1 MVVLGPAA
9 LVFVVAAWG
18 SGSRSHGGLPLGS
31 LRVAFAQPDSS
42 ELWAADA
49 SGRRRFRLWAD
60 RSNSYPVFSAPA
72 WSPDGE
78 RVAYWTG
85 TRRGAVLTLATA
97 AGALK
102 PYEVHWSMGRVQRLV
117 AVAAKRRAL
126 TQPRRGRAAPDLSVV
141 DPPGPAW
148 SANGAVLAYVARD
161 GNTRVVSVKGGRLRL
176 LRTSR
181 LLFSGSTTFRL
192 ALSPDGRRVAISGPQ
207 RGTLIGEVA
216 SGRVWRF
223 APGGFDVDGG
233 VAWSPDGRELAFAH
247 GDRRGDGQLRVAR
260 ADGGGLVELTNDVP
274 RDRYAHFSN
283 IEPAWSPDGT
293 RVAFLSNRDGWN
305 DWELFAVGADG
316 RGERRLTRGVSVS
329 PPLVWSPDS
338 RRIAFHGWGFGG
350 LLGVADA
357 DGSGLRRLMHIPI
370 DGEGSEVPFGFGWAG
385 PTHPPPARPPRLLS
399 PRPRAIT
406 AVRDHLSAGKQRLV
420 SIRTVAAIQ
429 LGGTAMTSTFTD
441 LSPDGRLLAF
451 VRRDPSRQR
460 FSLGVLDTAT
470 GASRVV
476 AHGAVA
482 WEDDAG
488 GVFSA
493 DGRRLLYRKGAALA
507 AVDLASGRVLPV
519 TNWAGPASPEW
530 LLGGRVAYIDASHRL
545 VLAHPG
551 GLPHRT
557 GVRLRKPYEFALSPD
572 GRRLL
577 TIVGCTAQLTDLAN
591 GATRTIGQDLVT
603 AGEVWSPDGSRF
615 ALERPLDADCQTP
628 LGTHGGDAV
637 LFTSTG
643 RQIGSLLGLREDN
656 VETIRA
662 DWSGDGKTLA
672 LSLAYGG
679 TRPAP
684 SPGYAYSTAT
694 GRVSRIL
701 RGWFWSAPL
710 FAAPR
715 AHILF
720 GRIRGRHFT
729 LTLESGQ
736 LIGP

>member
-1 MVVLGPAA
+1 
-9 LVFVVAAWG
+9 
-18 SGSRSHGGLPLGS
+18 
-31 LRVAFAQPDSS
+31 
-42 ELWAADA
+42 
-49 SGRRRFRLWAD
+49 
-60 RSNSYPVFSAPA
+60 
-72 WSPDGE
+72 
-78 RVAYWTG
+78 
-85 TRRGAVLTLATA
+85 
-97 AGALK
+97 LK
-102 PYEVHWSMGRVQRLV
+102 PYEVHWSTGRVQRLV

-126 TQPRRGRAAPDLSVV
+126 TGPQRGHAAPDLSVV
-141 DPPGPAW
+141 DPPGPVW
-148 SANGAVLAYVARD
+148 SANGSVLAYVARD
-161 GNTRVVSVKGGRLRL
+161 GNTRVVSVKGGRLRM

-181 LLFSGSTTFRL
+181 LLVSGSTTFQF
-192 ALSPDGRRVAISGPQ
+192 APSPDGRRVAISGPQ
-207 RGTLIGEVA
+207 RGTLIGGVA

-223 APGGFDVDGG
+223 APGGFDVEGG

-247 GDRRGDGQLRVAR
+247 GDRRGNGQLRVAR
-260 ADGGGLVELTNDVP
+260 ADGSGLVELTNDVP
-274 RDRYAHFSN
+274 RDRYAHFGN
-283 IEPAWSPDGT
+283 TEPAWSPDGT

-305 DWELFAVGADG
+305 DWELFVVGADG

-329 PPLVWSPDS
+329 PPLVWSPDG
-338 RRIAFHGWGFGG
+338 RRIAFHGWGYGG
-350 LLGVADA
+350 SLGVVDA

-385 PTHPPPARPPRLLS
+385 PAHPPPARPPRLLS
-399 PRPRAIT
+399 PRPRAIA
-406 AVRDHLSAGKQRLV
+406 AVRDHLPTGKQRLV
-420 SIRTVAAIQ
+420 SIRTVATVE

-460 FSLGVLDTAT
+460 FSLGVLDTARG
-470 GASRVV
+470 GASRIV
-476 AHGAVA
+476 AYGAVP

-493 DGRRLLYRKGAALA
+493 DGRRLFYRQGVALA

-530 LLGGRVAYIDASHRL
+530 LLDGRVAFIDASRRL
-545 VLAHPG
+545 VLARPG

-557 GVRLRKPYEFALSPD
+557 SVRLRKPYGFALSPD

-577 TIVGCTAQLTDLAN
+577 TIVGCTARLTDLAN

-615 ALERPLDADCQTP
+615 VLERPLDADCQTP

-637 LFTSTG
+637 LFTSAG

-662 DWSGDGKTLA
+662 DWSGDGHTLA

-684 SPGYAYSTAT
+684 SAGYAYSTAT

-720 GRIRGRHFT
+720 GRMQGINLT
-729 LTLESGQ
+729 LRLESGQ